1 MEQIFKGIKDFLL
14 NSVNPILD
22 EFEDEEIANLPQFSS
37 KFIVFGAVDITKY
50 SNKIIVSVLPE
61 SQEEDEY
68 GNVEYGAQSRF
79 LVTFLVSG
87 DTYENLIRKS
97 CRYAAAFRK
106 SLLTDPNMDGAAED
120 SEIGERRFYPNAGT
134 DNKQISAVEIDLTI
148 LTNTEI

>member
-14 NSVNPILD
+14 NSVNLILD

-61 SQEEDEY
+61 SQEEDED

-87 DTYENLIRKS
+87 DTYENLIKKS
-97 CRYAAAFRK
+97 CRYASAFRK
-106 SLLTDPNMDGAAED
+106 ALLTDPNMDGAAED
-120 SEIGERRFYPNAGT
+120 SEIGERRFYPDAGT